1 MLPEGGLL
9 VGGGRDHQVLDI
21 IADLDLC
28 MEEGWQ
34 SSPAEAEKVGS
45 RRRSAG
51 GKELLKLSRSRGRDC
66 LLWLRD
72 AA

>member
-1 MLPEGGLL
+1 MGGL
-9 VGGGRDHQVLDI
+9 VVAGGRDHQVLDI
-21 IADLDLC
+21 IADLGLC
-28 MEEGWQ
+28 LEEGWQ

-45 RRRSAG
+45 RGRSAS
-51 GKELLKLSRSRGRDC
+51 GKELLGLSRSRGRDC